1 MHSLLER
8 IKAGTLWDFH
18 GGIHPADNKLQSS
31 QSPVVD
37 AGLPPRL
44 IIPLRQHAGPA
55 GDLLV
60 QVGDK
65 VKKGQ
70 PLTRYAKGRVV
81 PVHASTSGTIT
92 EIGNHT
98 VAHPSGLGDLCVILT
113 PDGEDEWGE
122 RNGKADYWNLERGE
136 LLERIQQAGV
146 AGLGGAVF
154 PTHSKLDGRGQ
165 LTEILIVNG
174 LECEPYITT
183 DDRLMQQYADEI
195 MDGIRVLKHLLK
207 PKLTLIGVEDN
218 KPEAIEQLTRHA
230 TDEDVL
236 VKTVPTKYPSGG
248 AKQTIELLTG
258 RQVPKG
264 GRAVDIGI
272 MVLNVAT
279 VFAIKR
285 AIIDGEP
292 LIERIVTLTGD
303 SFKKPGNAWVRLGTP
318 VRWLLQRFELQP
330 EAEQRVIMGGPM
342 MGFTLPH
349 AMVPVVK
356 ATNCLLAPTQAEL
369 PAPGPEQPCIRCSAC
384 ADACPATLLPQE
396 LYWYS
401 RAKEYDKA
409 EKLNLMD
416 CIECGACAWVCPS
429 EIPLVQYYKIAK
441 DDIREARAEAEKAER
456 AKQRFEAKQARFER
470 EKAAR
475 EARHAE
481 AAAQR
486 RQTMTAAG
494 GEDPV
499 AAALARIKAKQDAPI
514 TAIAATAEGLPDNSA
529 VIAAR
534 EARKREAEARRAA
547 KQAESA
553 NSDTAAAAPQSA
565 EAIDP
570 ASDPKK
576 AAIAAAL
583 ARAKAKKAAQAGDSA
598 EPVAAE
604 TAAAPAVVD
613 ADQQKA
619 EVDPKKAAIAAAIA
633 RAKAKKAEA
642 SGEPVS
648 AANGTAA
655 EVNTQNDAP
664 VDPKKA
670 AIAAAIARAKAK
682 KLAQQSDSA
691 EGDLTANADTSET
704 AATQS
709 DAPSAASEAID
720 PKKAAIAAAIA
731 RAKAKK
737 LAQQGES
744 AGAEDA
750 QSEPAASAQTCD
762 VALAKSE
769 VTTSHSDTA
778 ASEAVDPKKAAI
790 AAAIARAK
798 AKKLAQ
804 QGESAG
810 AEGAQSEPAAR
821 VETRD
826 VAVAKSEVTTSQ
838 SDTAASEAVDP
849 KKAAIAAAIA
859 RAKAKKLAQQSANTS
874 AEVENADAEVESA
887 ATQVDRAGTEGER
900 APAEPMQSDA
910 ASSEQPLAVTA
921 APEASAPAADA
932 PVDPKKAAI
941 AAAVARAKAKKLAA
955 EAARAAETAAEDAPS
970 ADRTIT
976 R

>member
-122 RNGKADYWNLERGE
+122 RNGKPDYWNLERGE

-218 KPEAIEQLTRHA
+218 KPEAIGQLTRHA

-475 EARHAE
+475 EARHTE

-547 KQAESA
+547 KLAESA
-553 NSDTAAAAPQSA
+553 KSDTAAAAPQSA
-565 EAIDP
+565 EAVDP
-570 ASDPKK
+570 ASEPKK

-583 ARAKAKKAAQAGDSA
+583 ARAKAKKAAQAGESA
-598 EPVAAE
+598 EPAAE
-604 TAAAPAVVD
+604 TAAAPAV
-613 ADQQKA
+613 

-642 SGEPVS
+642 NGEPISADNSAVADAGSQGDAPS
-648 AANGTAA
+648 AASEA
-655 EVNTQNDAP
+655 

-682 KLAQQSDSA
+682 KAAQQGDSA
-691 EGDLTANADTSET
+691 EGDLTANAGTSET

-709 DAPSAASEAID
+709 DAPSAVSEAVD

-737 LAQQGES
+737 AAQQVES
-744 AGAEDA
+744 AGAEGA
-750 QSEPAASAQTCD
+750 QSEPTASAETRD
-762 VALAKSE
+762 VAVAKSE

-804 QGESAG
+804 QSA
-810 AEGAQSEPAAR
+810 S
-821 VETRD
+821 
-826 VAVAKSEVTTSQ
+826 
-838 SDTAASEAVDP
+838 
-849 KKAAIAAAIA
+849 
-859 RAKAKKLAQQSANTS
+859 TS
-874 AEVENADAEVESA
+874 AEVESA
-887 ATQVDRAGTEGER
+887 GTQVDRAGTEGER
-900 APAEPMQSDA
+900 APAEPLQTDA

-970 ADRTIT
+970 ADRTTT

>member
-98 VAHPSGLGDLCVILT
+98 IAHPSGLGDLCVILT

-369 PAPGPEQPCIRCSAC
+369 PAPGPEQACIRCSAC
-384 ADACPATLLPQE
+384 ADACPASLLPQE

-401 RAKEYDKA
+401 KAKEYDKA

-441 DDIREARAEAEKAER
+441 DDIREARAEADKAER

-486 RQTMTAAG
+486 RQAMTAAG

-514 TAIAATAEGLPDNSA
+514 TAIAATGEGVPDNSA

-547 KQAESA
+547 KLAESA
-553 NSDTAAAAPQSA
+553 NSETAAAPQSA
-565 EAIDP
+565 EAVDP

-583 ARAKAKKAAQAGDSA
+583 ARAKAKKAAQAGDTSA
-598 EPVAAE
+598 ADAAAE
-604 TAAAPAVVD
+604 SQPTAD
-613 ADQQKA
+613 ADPKNA
-619 EVDPKKAAIAAAIA
+619 ESDPKKAAIAAAIA

-642 SGEPVS
+642 NGEPVS
-648 AANGTAA
+648 A
-655 EVNTQNDAP
+655 DH
-664 VDPKKA
+664 
-670 AIAAAIARAKAK
+670 
-682 KLAQQSDSA
+682 S
-691 EGDLTANADTSET
+691 
-704 AATQS
+704 
-709 DAPSAASEAID
+709 
-720 PKKAAIAAAIA
+720 
-731 RAKAKK
+731 
-737 LAQQGES
+737 
-744 AGAEDA
+744 
-750 QSEPAASAQTCD
+750 PAADAGTQGD
-762 VALAKSE
+762 VPS
-769 VTTSHSDTA
+769 A

-798 AKKLAQ
+798 AKKAAQ
-804 QGESAG
+804 QGDS
-810 AEGAQSEPAAR
+810 AEGDMTATAGTSETAATQSDAPSAA
-821 VETRD
+821 
-826 VAVAKSEVTTSQ
+826 SEVVDPKKAAIAAAIARAKAKKAAQQGDSAEGSLTATAGTNERAATQ
-838 SDTAASEAVDP
+838 SDEPSAVSEAVDP

-859 RAKAKKLAQQSANTS
+859 RAKAKKAAQQA
-874 AEVENADAEVESA
+874 AE
-887 ATQVDRAGTEGER
+887 QG
-900 APAEPMQSDA
+900 EPMQA
-910 ASSEQPLAVTA
+910 AEGARGEQALAEPVSEAVA
-921 APEASAPAADA
+921 EPAVAEAS
-932 PVDPKKAAI
+932 VDPKKAAI

-955 EAARAAETAAEDAPS
+955 EAARASGATPDEGSSSDAEP
-970 ADRTIT
+970 R
-976 R
+976 

>member
-494 GEDPV
+494 GKDPV

-547 KQAESA
+547 KLAESA
-553 NSDTAAAAPQSA
+553 NSETAAAAQPA
-565 EAIDP
+565 EAVDP

-598 EPVAAE
+598 EPVTAE
-604 TAAAPAVVD
+604 AVAAPAVD

-642 SGEPVS
+642 NGEPVRADNSAVADAGSQGDAPS
-648 AANGTAA
+648 AASEA
-655 EVNTQNDAP
+655 

-682 KLAQQSDSA
+682 KAAQQGDSA
-691 EGDLTANADTSET
+691 EGDLTATAGTSES

-709 DAPSAASEAID
+709 DAPSAASEA
-720 PKKAAIAAAIA
+720 
-731 RAKAKK
+731 
-737 LAQQGES
+737 
-744 AGAEDA
+744 
-750 QSEPAASAQTCD
+750 
-762 VALAKSE
+762 
-769 VTTSHSDTA
+769 
-778 ASEAVDPKKAAI
+778 VDPKKAAI
-790 AAAIARAK
+790 AGAIARAK

-810 AEGAQSEPAAR
+810 AEGAQSEPAASAQ
-821 VETRD
+821 TRD

-838 SDTAASEAVDP
+838 SDTAASEVVDP

-859 RAKAKKLAQQSANTS
+859 RAKAKKLAQQSASTSAEVASTS
-874 AEVENADAEVESA
+874 AEVESA
-887 ATQVDRAGTEGER
+887 GTQVDRAGTEGER
-900 APAEPMQSDA
+900 APAEPMQTDA

-921 APEASAPAADA
+921 APEASAPAVDA

-970 ADRTIT
+970 ADRTTT

>member
-547 KQAESA
+547 KLAESA
-553 NSDTAAAAPQSA
+553 NSETAAAPQST
-565 EAIDP
+565 EAVDP

-576 AAIAAAL
+576 AAIATAL

-604 TAAAPAVVD
+604 AVVAPAVD

-642 SGEPVS
+642 SGESVS
-648 AANGTAA
+648 ADNSAVADAGT
-655 EVNTQNDAP
+655 QGDAP

-682 KLAQQSDSA
+682 KAAQQGDSA
-691 EGDLTANADTSET
+691 EGDLTANAGTSVS

-709 DAPSAASEAID
+709 DAPSAASEAVD

-750 QSEPAASAQTCD
+750 ESKPAASAQTRD
-762 VALAKSE
+762 DTVAKSE

-804 QGESAG
+804 QSA
-810 AEGAQSEPAAR
+810 S
-821 VETRD
+821 
-826 VAVAKSEVTTSQ
+826 
-838 SDTAASEAVDP
+838 
-849 KKAAIAAAIA
+849 
-859 RAKAKKLAQQSANTS
+859 TS
-874 AEVENADAEVESA
+874 AEVENAGA
-887 ATQVDRAGTEGER
+887 EGER
-900 APAEPMQSDA
+900 APAEPMQTDA
-910 ASSEQPLAVTA
+910 ASSEQPLAVA
-921 APEASAPAADA
+921 EAPEASAPAVDA

-970 ADRTIT
+970 ADRTTT

>member
-1 MHSLLER
+1 MQSLLER

-18 GGIHPADNKLQSS
+18 GGIHPPENKEQSS
-31 QSPVVD
+31 LTPVVD
-37 AGLPPRL
+37 AGLPPQL
-44 IIPLRQHAGPA
+44 IIPVRQHAGPA

-60 QVGDK
+60 RVGDR

-70 PLTRYAKGRVV
+70 PLTRHEKGRIV

-92 EIGNHT
+92 AIGHHT
-98 VAHPSGLGDLCVILT
+98 VAHPSGLDDLCITLT
-113 PDGEDEWGE
+113 PDGEDAWGE
-122 RNGKADYWNLERGE
+122 RKGQADYWNLERGE
-136 LLERIQQAGV
+136 LLERIQQAGI

-183 DDRLMQQYADEI
+183 DDRLMQEYADEI

-218 KPEAIEQLTRHA
+218 KPAAIGELTRHA

-264 GRAVDIGI
+264 GRAVDMGI

-292 LIERIVTLTGD
+292 LISRIVTLTGD
-303 SFKKPGNAWVRLGTP
+303 AFKKPGNAWVLLGTP

-330 EAEQRVIMGGPM
+330 EADQRVIMGGPM

-356 ATNCLLAPTQAEL
+356 ATNCLLSPTRAEL
-369 PAPGPEQPCIRCSAC
+369 PPPGPEQACIRCSAC
-384 ADACPATLLPQE
+384 ADACPANLLPQE

-409 EKLNLMD
+409 EGLNLFD

-486 RQTMTAAG
+486 RQAMTAAG

-499 AAALARIKAKQDAPI
+499 AAALARLKAKQEAPV
-514 TAIAATAEGLPDNSA
+514 TAVAATAEGVPDNSA
-529 VIAAR
+529 MIAAR

-547 KQAESA
+547 KAL
-553 NSDTAAAAPQSA
+553 DTTAAMPSEAAA
-565 EAIDP
+565 TEA
-570 ASDPKK
+570 DPKK

-583 ARAKAKKAAQAGDSA
+583 ARAKAKKAAQSGDTEAAQATPADATASTSAAAQSDPKKVAIAAAIARAKAKKAQAGREADTTEPGADSRAAAAEPTGAGD
-598 EPVAAE
+598 
-604 TAAAPAVVD
+604 
-613 ADQQKA
+613 
-619 EVDPKKAAIAAAIA
+619 DPKKAAIAAAIA
-633 RAKAKKAEA
+633 RAKAKKAA
-642 SGEPVS
+642 AQAQGETAVTEGEETV
-648 AANGTAA
+648 ATAA
-655 EVNTQNDAP
+655 ATDPQPDAAEA
-664 VDPKKA
+664 DPKKA

-682 KLAQQSDSA
+682 KAAVQAQGDTAVS
-691 EGDLTANADTSET
+691 EGE
-704 AATQS
+704 
-709 DAPSAASEAID
+709 EAIAAAPATVPQPDAAEAD
-720 PKKAAIAAAIA
+720 PKKAAIAVAIA

-737 LAQQGES
+737 AAAQAQG
-744 AGAEDA
+744 
-750 QSEPAASAQTCD
+750 
-762 VALAKSE
+762 
-769 VTTSHSDTA
+769 DTA
-778 ASEAVDPKKAAI
+778 VSEGEAAV
-790 AAAIARAK
+790 AAA
-798 AKKLAQ
+798 
-804 QGESAG
+804 
-810 AEGAQSEPAAR
+810 PA
-821 VETRD
+821 
-826 VAVAKSEVTTSQ
+826 
-838 SDTAASEAVDP
+838 TAP
-849 KKAAIAAAIA
+849 
-859 RAKAKKLAQQSANTS
+859 Q
-874 AEVENADAEVESA
+874 
-887 ATQVDRAGTEGER
+887 
-900 APAEPMQSDA
+900 PDA
-910 ASSEQPLAVTA
+910 A
-921 APEASAPAADA
+921 EA
-932 PVDPKKAAI
+932 DPKKAAI
-941 AAAVARAKAKKLAA
+941 AAAVARAKARKLAA
-955 EAARAAETAAEDAPS
+955 EAAAQASPS
-970 ADRTIT
+970 PSTDKSH
-976 R
+976 

>member
-1 MHSLLER
+1 MQSLLER

-18 GGIHPADNKLQSS
+18 GGIHPPENKDQSS
-31 QSPVVD
+31 LTPVVD
-37 AGLPPRL
+37 AGLPPQL
-44 IIPLRQHAGPA
+44 IIPVRQHAGPA

-60 QVGDK
+60 RVGDQ

-70 PLTRYAKGRVV
+70 PLTRHDKGRFV

-92 EIGNHT
+92 AIGHHT
-98 VAHPSGLGDLCVILT
+98 VAHPSGLDDLCITLT
-113 PDGEDEWGE
+113 PDGEDAWGE
-122 RNGKADYWNLERGE
+122 RQGRSDYWNLERGE
-136 LLERIQQAGV
+136 LLERIQQAGI

-183 DDRLMQQYADEI
+183 DDRLMQEYADEI

-218 KPEAIEQLTRHA
+218 KPAAIGELTRHA

-264 GRAVDIGI
+264 GRAVDMGI

-292 LIERIVTLTGD
+292 LISRIVTLTGD
-303 SFKKPGNAWVRLGTP
+303 AFKKPGNAWVLLGTP

-330 EAEQRVIMGGPM
+330 EADQRVIMGGPM

-356 ATNCLLAPTQAEL
+356 ATNCLLSPTRAEL
-369 PAPGPEQPCIRCSAC
+369 PPPGPEQACIRCSAC
-384 ADACPATLLPQE
+384 ADACPANLLPQE

-409 EKLNLMD
+409 EGLNLFD

-486 RQTMTAAG
+486 RQAMTAAG

-499 AAALARIKAKQDAPI
+499 AAALARIKAKQDAAPI
-514 TAIAATAEGLPDNSA
+514 GSSELAPDNSA
-529 VIAAR
+529 MIAAR
-534 EARKREAEARRAA
+534 EARKQEAIARRAA
-547 KQAESA
+547 K
-553 NSDTAAAAPQSA
+553 AAASEPDSVQADAPAADGQDA
-565 EAIDP
+565 
-570 ASDPKK
+570 KK

-583 ARAKAKKAAQAGDSA
+583 ARAKAKKAAQEPGEAAVSDS
-598 EPVAAE
+598 P
-604 TAAAPAVVD
+604 AAAPQPDSA
-613 ADQQKA
+613 ADT
-619 EVDPKKAAIAAAIA
+619 DPKKAAIAAAIA
-633 RAKAKKAEA
+633 RAKAKKAAQGDTAVAENEETA
-642 SGEPVS
+642 VAAPAAAPQPDS
-648 AANGTAA
+648 AA
-655 EVNTQNDAP
+655 DA
-664 VDPKKA
+664 DPKKA

-682 KLAQQSDSA
+682 KAAQGDTAVAEGEEAAVAAPAAAPQPDSA
-691 EGDLTANADTSET
+691 AD
-704 AATQS
+704 A
-709 DAPSAASEAID
+709 D

-737 LAQQGES
+737 AAQAQGNAAVTEGEET
-744 AGAEDA
+744 AVAA
-750 QSEPAASAQTCD
+750 PAAAPQPDSA
-762 VALAKSE
+762 AE
-769 VTTSHSDTA
+769 
-778 ASEAVDPKKAAI
+778 VDPKK
-790 AAAIARAK
+790 AAIARAK
-798 AKKLAQ
+798 AKKAAQ
-804 QGESAG
+804 AQGE
-810 AEGAQSEPAAR
+810 E
-821 VETRD
+821 
-826 VAVAKSEVTTSQ
+826 AVAKPAEVHDEEATAKPEVTTV
-838 SDTAASEAVDP
+838 A
-849 KKAAIAAAIA
+849 
-859 RAKAKKLAQQSANTS
+859 
-874 AEVENADAEVESA
+874 
-887 ATQVDRAGTEGER
+887 
-900 APAEPMQSDA
+900 
-910 ASSEQPLAVTA
+910 
-921 APEASAPAADA
+921 APAADA
-932 PVDPKKAAI
+932 SQPAADADPKKAAI
-941 AAAVARAKAKKLAA
+941 AAAVARAKARKLAA
-955 EAARAAETAAEDAPS
+955 EAAAQASPS
-970 ADRTIT
+970 PSTDKSH
-976 R
+976 

>member
-369 PAPGPEQPCIRCSAC
+369 PAPGPEQACIRCSAC
-384 ADACPATLLPQE
+384 ADACPASLLPQE

-499 AAALARIKAKQDAPI
+499 AAALARLKAKQDAPI
-514 TAIAATAEGLPDNSA
+514 TAITATAEGLPDNSA

-547 KQAESA
+547 KLAESA
-553 NSDTAAAAPQSA
+553 NSETAAAAQPA
-565 EAIDP
+565 EAVDP

-598 EPVAAE
+598 EPATAE
-604 TAAAPAVVD
+604 TTAAPAVD

-642 SGEPVS
+642 NGEPVS

-655 EVNTQNDAP
+655 EADIQSDAP

-682 KLAQQSDSA
+682 KAAQQGDSA
-691 EGDLTANADTSET
+691 EGDLTANAGTSES

-709 DAPSAASEAID
+709 DAPS
-720 PKKAAIAAAIA
+720 
-731 RAKAKK
+731 
-737 LAQQGES
+737 
-744 AGAEDA
+744 
-750 QSEPAASAQTCD
+750 
-762 VALAKSE
+762 
-769 VTTSHSDTA
+769 A

-804 QGESAG
+804 QGASTSAED
-810 AEGAQSEPAAR
+810 AKSEPTANA
-821 VETRD
+821 ETRD
-826 VAVAKSEVTTSQ
+826 DTVAKSEVTTSQ

-859 RAKAKKLAQQSANTS
+859 RAKAKKLAQQSASTS
-874 AEVENADAEVESA
+874 AEVASSSAEVGSA
-887 ATQVDRAGTEGER
+887 GTQVDRAGTEGER
-900 APAEPMQSDA
+900 VSAEPMQSDA

-970 ADRTIT
+970 ADRTTT

>member
-136 LLERIQQAGV
+136 LLERIQKAGV

-183 DDRLMQQYADEI
+183 DDRLMQQYSGEI

-218 KPEAIEQLTRHA
+218 KPEAIEQLTRYA

-514 TAIAATAEGLPDNSA
+514 TAITATAEGLPDNSA

-547 KQAESA
+547 KLAESA
-553 NSDTAAAAPQSA
+553 NSETAAAAQPA
-565 EAIDP
+565 EAVDP

-604 TAAAPAVVD
+604 AVAAPAVD

-648 AANGTAA
+648 AANSATTDAD
-655 EVNTQNDAP
+655 TQSDAP
-664 VDPKKA
+664 ADPKKA

-682 KLAQQSDSA
+682 KLAQQGDSA
-691 EGDLTANADTSET
+691 EGNLTANAGTSES

-709 DAPSAASEAID
+709 TVPSAASEAVD

-744 AGAEDA
+744 AGAEGA
-750 QSEPAASAQTCD
+750 QSEPTASAQTRD

-804 QGESAG
+804 QSA
-810 AEGAQSEPAAR
+810 S
-821 VETRD
+821 
-826 VAVAKSEVTTSQ
+826 
-838 SDTAASEAVDP
+838 
-849 KKAAIAAAIA
+849 
-859 RAKAKKLAQQSANTS
+859 TS
-874 AEVENADAEVESA
+874 AEVESAGTQVES
-887 ATQVDRAGTEGER
+887 VGTEGER

-910 ASSEQPLAVTA
+910 ASSEQPLAVTV

-955 EAARAAETAAEDAPS
+955 EAARAAESAAEDVPS
-970 ADRTIT
+970 AGRTTT

>member
-1 MHSLLER
+1 MQSLLER

-18 GGIHPADNKLQSS
+18 GGIHPPENKDQSS
-31 QSPVVD
+31 LTPVVD
-37 AGLPPRL
+37 AGLPPQL
-44 IIPLRQHAGPA
+44 IIPVRQHAGPA

-60 QVGDK
+60 RVGDK

-70 PLTRYAKGRVV
+70 PLTRHDKGRFV

-92 EIGNHT
+92 AIGHHT
-98 VAHPSGLGDLCVILT
+98 VAHPSGLDDLCITLT
-113 PDGEDEWGE
+113 PDGEDAWGE
-122 RNGKADYWNLERGE
+122 RQGRSDYWNLERGE
-136 LLERIQQAGV
+136 LLERIQQAGI

-183 DDRLMQQYADEI
+183 DDRLMQEYADEI

-218 KPEAIEQLTRHA
+218 KPAAIGELTRHA

-264 GRAVDIGI
+264 GRAVDMGI

-292 LIERIVTLTGD
+292 LISRIVTLTGD
-303 SFKKPGNAWVRLGTP
+303 AFKKPGNAWVLLGTP

-330 EAEQRVIMGGPM
+330 EADQRVIMGGPM

-356 ATNCLLAPTQAEL
+356 ATNCLLSPTQAEL
-369 PAPGPEQPCIRCSAC
+369 PPPGPEQACIRCSAC
-384 ADACPATLLPQE
+384 ADACPANLLPQE

-409 EKLNLMD
+409 EGLNLFD

-486 RQTMTAAG
+486 RQAMTAAG

-499 AAALARIKAKQDAPI
+499 AAALARIKAKQDAAPVG
-514 TAIAATAEGLPDNSA
+514 ASELAPDNSA
-529 VIAAR
+529 MIAAR
-534 EARKREAEARRAA
+534 EARKQEAIARRAA
-547 KQAESA
+547 K
-553 NSDTAAAAPQSA
+553 AAASEPDSVQADAPAADGQDA
-565 EAIDP
+565 
-570 ASDPKK
+570 KK

-583 ARAKAKKAAQAGDSA
+583 ARAKAKKAAQEPSEAAVADS
-598 EPVAAE
+598 P
-604 TAAAPAVVD
+604 AAAPQSDSATD
-613 ADQQKA
+613 A
-619 EVDPKKAAIAAAIA
+619 DPKKAAIAAAIA
-633 RAKAKKAEA
+633 RAKAKKAAQGDTAVTEGEEA
-642 SGEPVS
+642 AV
-648 AANGTAA
+648 AAPAAAPRPDTA
-655 EVNTQNDAP
+655 DA
-664 VDPKKA
+664 DPKKA

-682 KLAQQSDSA
+682 KAAQAQGDAAVTEGEEAAVTAPAAAPQPDSV
-691 EGDLTANADTSET
+691 AD
-704 AATQS
+704 A
-709 DAPSAASEAID
+709 D

-737 LAQQGES
+737 AAQAQG
-744 AGAEDA
+744 DA
-750 QSEPAASAQTCD
+750 AVTEGEEVAVTAPAAAPQ
-762 VALAKSE
+762 LG
-769 VTTSHSDTA
+769 TA
-778 ASEAVDPKKAAI
+778 DADPKKAAI

-798 AKKLAQ
+798 AKKAAQ
-804 QGESAG
+804 AQGEETIAKP
-810 AEGAQSEPAAR
+810 AEAQDEEA
-821 VETRD
+821 T
-826 VAVAKSEVTTSQ
+826 AKPEVTTV
-838 SDTAASEAVDP
+838 A
-849 KKAAIAAAIA
+849 
-859 RAKAKKLAQQSANTS
+859 
-874 AEVENADAEVESA
+874 
-887 ATQVDRAGTEGER
+887 
-900 APAEPMQSDA
+900 
-910 ASSEQPLAVTA
+910 
-921 APEASAPAADA
+921 APAADTSQPA
-932 PVDPKKAAI
+932 ADADPKKAAI
-941 AAAVARAKAKKLAA
+941 AAAVARAKARKLAA
-955 EAARAAETAAEDAPS
+955 EAAAQASPS
-970 ADRTIT
+970 PSTDKSH
-976 R
+976 

>member
-1 MHSLLER
+1 MQSLLER

-18 GGIHPADNKLQSS
+18 GGIHPPENKDQSS
-31 QSPVVD
+31 LTPVVD
-37 AGLPPRL
+37 AGLPPQL
-44 IIPLRQHAGPA
+44 IIPVRQHAGPA

-60 QVGDK
+60 RVGDK

-70 PLTRYAKGRVV
+70 PLTRHDKGRFV

-92 EIGNHT
+92 AIGHHT
-98 VAHPSGLGDLCVILT
+98 VAHPSGLDDLCITLT
-113 PDGEDEWGE
+113 PDGEDAWGE
-122 RNGKADYWNLERGE
+122 RQGRSDYWNLERGE
-136 LLERIQQAGV
+136 LLERIQQAGI

-183 DDRLMQQYADEI
+183 DDRLMQEYADEI

-218 KPEAIEQLTRHA
+218 KPAAIGELTRHA

-264 GRAVDIGI
+264 GRAVDMGI

-292 LIERIVTLTGD
+292 LISRIVTLTGD
-303 SFKKPGNAWVRLGTP
+303 AFKKPGNAWVLLGTP

-330 EAEQRVIMGGPM
+330 EADQRVIMGGPM

-356 ATNCLLAPTQAEL
+356 ATNCLLSPTRAEL
-369 PAPGPEQPCIRCSAC
+369 PPPGPEQACIRCSAC
-384 ADACPATLLPQE
+384 ADACPANLLPQE

-409 EKLNLMD
+409 EGLNLFD

-470 EKAAR
+470 EKTAR

-486 RQTMTAAG
+486 RQAMTAAG

-499 AAALARIKAKQDAPI
+499 AAALARIKAKQDAAPVG
-514 TAIAATAEGLPDNSA
+514 ASELAPDNSA
-529 VIAAR
+529 MIAAR
-534 EARKREAEARRAA
+534 EARKQEAIARRAA
-547 KQAESA
+547 K
-553 NSDTAAAAPQSA
+553 AAAGEPDSAQTDAPATDGQDA
-565 EAIDP
+565 
-570 ASDPKK
+570 KK

-583 ARAKAKKAAQAGDSA
+583 ARAKAKKAASTQGG
-598 EPVAAE
+598 E
-604 TAAAPAVVD
+604 AAADIPAD
-613 ADQQKA
+613 APQSDPA
-619 EVDPKKAAIAAAIA
+619 ADADPKKAAIAAAIA
-633 RAKAKKAEA
+633 RAKAKKAAQAQGDAAVTE
-642 SGEPVS
+642 GEETTVAAPATAPQPGS
-648 AANGTAA
+648 AA
-655 EVNTQNDAP
+655 DA
-664 VDPKKA
+664 DPKKA

-682 KLAQQSDSA
+682 KAAQAQGDAAVTEGEEAAVAVPATAPQPDSA
-691 EGDLTANADTSET
+691 AD
-704 AATQS
+704 A
-709 DAPSAASEAID
+709 D

-737 LAQQGES
+737 AAQAQGEE
-744 AGAEDA
+744 AVAKPAEVHDEEA
-750 QSEPAASAQTCD
+750 T
-762 VALAKSE
+762 AKPE
-769 VTTSHSDTA
+769 VTT
-778 ASEAVDPKKAAI
+778 
-790 AAAIARAK
+790 
-798 AKKLAQ
+798 
-804 QGESAG
+804 
-810 AEGAQSEPAAR
+810 
-821 VETRD
+821 
-826 VAVAKSEVTTSQ
+826 VA
-838 SDTAASEAVDP
+838 
-849 KKAAIAAAIA
+849 
-859 RAKAKKLAQQSANTS
+859 
-874 AEVENADAEVESA
+874 
-887 ATQVDRAGTEGER
+887 
-900 APAEPMQSDA
+900 
-910 ASSEQPLAVTA
+910 
-921 APEASAPAADA
+921 APAADA
-932 PVDPKKAAI
+932 SQPAADADPKKAAI
-941 AAAVARAKAKKLAA
+941 AAAVARAKARKLAT
-955 EAARAAETAAEDAPS
+955 EAAAQASPS
-970 ADRTIT
+970 PSTDKSH
-976 R
+976 

>member
-70 PLTRYAKGRVV
+70 PLTRYARGRVV

-122 RNGKADYWNLERGE
+122 RNGKPDYWNLERGE

-303 SFKKPGNAWVRLGTP
+303 SFKQPGNAWVRLGTP

-547 KQAESA
+547 KLAESV
-553 NSDTAAAAPQSA
+553 NSDTAAAAQPA
-565 EAIDP
+565 EAVDL

-583 ARAKAKKAAQAGDSA
+583 ARAKAKKAAQAGEST
-598 EPVAAE
+598 EPVTAE
-604 TAAAPAVVD
+604 ATAAPAVD

-682 KLAQQSDSA
+682 KAAQQGDSA
-691 EGDLTANADTSET
+691 EGDLTANAGTSET

-709 DAPSAASEAID
+709 NAPS
-720 PKKAAIAAAIA
+720 
-731 RAKAKK
+731 
-737 LAQQGES
+737 
-744 AGAEDA
+744 
-750 QSEPAASAQTCD
+750 
-762 VALAKSE
+762 
-769 VTTSHSDTA
+769 A

-810 AEGAQSEPAAR
+810 AEGAQSEPTASAQ
-821 VETRD
+821 TRD

-838 SDTAASEAVDP
+838 SDTAVSEEVDP

-859 RAKAKKLAQQSANTS
+859 RAKAKKLAQQRASTS
-874 AEVENADAEVESA
+874 AEVENAGAGVESA

-910 ASSEQPLAVTA
+910 ASSEQALAVATV
-921 APEASAPAADA
+921 PDASAPAADA

-970 ADRTIT
+970 ADRTTT

>member
-31 QSPVVD
+31 QSPVEQ

-44 IIPLRQHAGPA
+44 IIPVRQHAGAA

-70 PLTRYAKGRVV
+70 PLTRYARGRVV

-92 EIGNHT
+92 EIANHT
-98 VAHPSGLGDLCVILT
+98 VAHPSGLDDLCVILT

-122 RNGKADYWNLERGE
+122 LDGKPDYWNLERGE
-136 LLERIQQAGV
+136 LLERIQQAGI

-218 KPEAIEQLTRHA
+218 KPEAITELTRHA

-330 EAEQRVIMGGPM
+330 EADQRVIMGGPM

-369 PAPGPEQPCIRCSAC
+369 PAPGPEQACIRCSAC
-384 ADACPATLLPQE
+384 ADACPASLLPQE

-401 RAKEYDKA
+401 KAKEYDKA

-486 RQTMTAAG
+486 RQAMTAAG

-514 TAIAATAEGLPDNSA
+514 TAIVATAEGVPDNSA

-547 KQAESA
+547 KLAESA
-553 NSDTAAAAPQSA
+553 NSETAAAALQSA
-565 EAIDP
+565 EAVDP

-583 ARAKAKKAAQAGDSA
+583 ARAKAKKAAQAGDAPATDS
-598 EPVAAE
+598 AAE
-604 TAAAPAVVD
+604 SQPAAG
-613 ADQQKA
+613 
-619 EVDPKKAAIAAAIA
+619 VDPKKAAIAAAIA

-648 AANGTAA
+648 ADNSAVADAGT
-655 EVNTQNDAP
+655 QGDAP

-682 KLAQQSDSA
+682 KAAQQGDSA
-691 EGDLTANADTSET
+691 EGELTATAGTSET

-709 DAPSAASEAID
+709 DAPSVASEVVD

-737 LAQQGES
+737 AAQQGDS
-744 AGAEDA
+744 AEGSLTATTGT
-750 QSEPAASAQTCD
+750 SE
-762 VALAKSE
+762 
-769 VTTSHSDTA
+769 TA
-778 ASEAVDPKKAAI
+778 ATQSDAPSAISEAVDPKKAAI

-798 AKKLAQ
+798 AKKAAQ
-804 QGESAG
+804 QAAEQGEPMQA
-810 AEGAQSEPAAR
+810 AEGARGEQALAEP
-821 VETRD
+821 V
-826 VAVAKSEVTTSQ
+826 
-838 SDTAASEAVDP
+838 SEAV
-849 KKAAIAAAIA
+849 
-859 RAKAKKLAQQSANTS
+859 
-874 AEVENADAEVESA
+874 
-887 ATQVDRAGTEGER
+887 
-900 APAEPMQSDA
+900 AEP
-910 ASSEQPLAVTA
+910 AVA
-921 APEASAPAADA
+921 EAS
-932 PVDPKKAAI
+932 VDPKKAAI

-955 EAARAAETAAEDAPS
+955 EAARASRATPDEGSSSDAEQ
-970 ADRTIT
+970 R
-976 R
+976 

>member
-547 KQAESA
+547 KLAESA
-553 NSDTAAAAPQSA
+553 NSETAATAQPA
-565 EAIDP
+565 EAVDP

-598 EPVAAE
+598 EPVTAE
-604 TAAAPAVVD
+604 AVAAPAVD

-633 RAKAKKAEA
+633 RAKAKK
-642 SGEPVS
+642 
-648 AANGTAA
+648 
-655 EVNTQNDAP
+655 
-664 VDPKKA
+664 
-670 AIAAAIARAKAK
+670 
-682 KLAQQSDSA
+682 LALQGDSA
-691 EGDLTANADTSET
+691 EGDLTATAGTSET
-704 AATQS
+704 AAIQS
-709 DAPSAASEAID
+709 DAPSAASEAVD
-720 PKKAAIAAAIA
+720 PKKAVIAAAIA

-750 QSEPAASAQTCD
+750 KSEPAASAQTRD
-762 VALAKSE
+762 MTVAKSE
-769 VTTSHSDTA
+769 VTTSQSDTA

-810 AEGAQSEPAAR
+810 AEGAQSEPTASAQ
-821 VETRD
+821 TRD
-826 VAVAKSEVTTSQ
+826 VTVAKSEVTTSQ

-859 RAKAKKLAQQSANTS
+859 RAKAKKLAQQSERIS
-874 AEVENADAEVESA
+874 AEVENAGTQLES
-887 ATQVDRAGTEGER
+887 AGTEGER

-921 APEASAPAADA
+921 VPEANAPAADA

-955 EAARAAETAAEDAPS
+955 EAARAAGTAAEDVPS
-970 ADRTIT
+970 ADRTTT

>member
-70 PLTRYAKGRVV
+70 PLTRYAKGRTV

-514 TAIAATAEGLPDNSA
+514 TAITATAEGVPDNSA

-547 KQAESA
+547 KLAESA

-565 EAIDP
+565 EAVDP

-583 ARAKAKKAAQAGDSA
+583 ARAKAKKAAQAGDST
-598 EPVAAE
+598 EPVAVE
-604 TAAAPAVVD
+604 TSAAPAVN

-642 SGEPVS
+642 NGEPVS

-682 KLAQQSDSA
+682 KAAQQGDSA
-691 EGDLTANADTSET
+691 EGDLTANAGTSES

-709 DAPSAASEAID
+709 DEPS
-720 PKKAAIAAAIA
+720 
-731 RAKAKK
+731 
-737 LAQQGES
+737 
-744 AGAEDA
+744 
-750 QSEPAASAQTCD
+750 
-762 VALAKSE
+762 
-769 VTTSHSDTA
+769 A

-798 AKKLAQ
+798 AKKAAQ

-810 AEGAQSEPAAR
+810 AEDAKSKPAASAQ
-821 VETRD
+821 TRD
-826 VAVAKSEVTTSQ
+826 DTVAKSEVTTSH
-838 SDTAASEAVDP
+838 SDTAASEAVDL

-859 RAKAKKLAQQSANTS
+859 RAKAKKLAQQSASTS
-874 AEVENADAEVESA
+874 AEVESA
-887 ATQVDRAGTEGER
+887 GTQVNRAGAEGGS
-900 APAEPMQSDA
+900 APAEPIQSDA

-921 APEASAPAADA
+921 VPEANAPAADA

-955 EAARAAETAAEDAPS
+955 EAARAAETAAEDASS
-970 ADRTIT
+970 ADRTTT

>member
-113 PDGEDEWGE
+113 PDGDDEWGE

-292 LIERIVTLTGD
+292 LIKRIVTLTGD

-547 KQAESA
+547 KLAQSA
-553 NSDTAAAAPQSA
+553 NSDTTAAAQPA
-565 EAIDP
+565 EAVDP

-583 ARAKAKKAAQAGDSA
+583 ARAKAKKAAQAGESA
-598 EPVAAE
+598 EPVTAE
-604 TAAAPAVVD
+604 AVAAPAVD

-642 SGEPVS
+642 NGEPVS
-648 AANGTAA
+648 AANSATTDAD
-655 EVNTQNDAP
+655 TQSDTPA
-664 VDPKKA
+664 DPKKA

-682 KLAQQSDSA
+682 KLAQQGDSA
-691 EGDLTANADTSET
+691 EGDLTATAGTSE
-704 AATQS
+704 AAAPQS
-709 DAPSAASEAID
+709 DTPSAASEVVD

-744 AGAEDA
+744 AEDA
-750 QSEPAASAQTCD
+750 QSEPAASAQTRD
-762 VALAKSE
+762 VAVAKSE

-804 QGESAG
+804 QSA
-810 AEGAQSEPAAR
+810 S
-821 VETRD
+821 
-826 VAVAKSEVTTSQ
+826 S
-838 SDTAASEAVDP
+838 
-849 KKAAIAAAIA
+849 
-859 RAKAKKLAQQSANTS
+859 S
-874 AEVENADAEVESA
+874 AEVENAGAGVESA
-887 ATQVDRAGTEGER
+887 GTQLESTGTEGER
-900 APAEPMQSDA
+900 APAEPMQRDA

-955 EAARAAETAAEDAPS
+955 EAARAAETSAEDAPS
-970 ADRTIT
+970 ADRTTT

>member
-122 RNGKADYWNLERGE
+122 RNGKPDYWNLERGE

-441 DDIREARAEAEKAER
+441 DDIREARAEADKAER

-514 TAIAATAEGLPDNSA
+514 TAITATAEGLPDNSA

-534 EARKREAEARRAA
+534 EGRKREAEARRAA
-547 KQAESA
+547 KLAESA
-553 NSDTAAAAPQSA
+553 NSETAAAPQST
-565 EAIDP
+565 EAVDP

-583 ARAKAKKAAQAGDSA
+583 AHAKAKKAAQAGDSA

-604 TAAAPAVVD
+604 AVAAPAVD

-642 SGEPVS
+642 NGEPVS

-682 KLAQQSDSA
+682 KAAQQGDSA
-691 EGDLTANADTSET
+691 EGDLTATAGTSES

-709 DAPSAASEAID
+709 DAPS
-720 PKKAAIAAAIA
+720 
-731 RAKAKK
+731 
-737 LAQQGES
+737 
-744 AGAEDA
+744 
-750 QSEPAASAQTCD
+750 
-762 VALAKSE
+762 
-769 VTTSHSDTA
+769 A

-804 QGESAG
+804 QGESA
-810 AEGAQSEPAAR
+810 EDAQSEPAASAQ
-821 VETRD
+821 TRD

-859 RAKAKKLAQQSANTS
+859 RAKAKKLAQQGESAGAEGTQSEPAASAQTRDVAVAKSEVTTSHSNTAASEAVDPKKAAIAAAIARAKAKKLALQSASTS
-874 AEVENADAEVESA
+874 AEVENAGTQVESA
-887 ATQVDRAGTEGER
+887 GAEGER

-910 ASSEQPLAVTA
+910 ASSEQPLAVA
-921 APEASAPAADA
+921 EAPEASAPAADA

-970 ADRTIT
+970 ADRTTT

>member
-303 SFKKPGNAWVRLGTP
+303 SFKKLGNAWVRLGTP

-514 TAIAATAEGLPDNSA
+514 TAITATAEGLPDNSA

-547 KQAESA
+547 KLAESA
-553 NSDTAAAAPQSA
+553 NSETAAAAQPA
-565 EAIDP
+565 EAADP

-583 ARAKAKKAAQAGDSA
+583 ARAKAKKAAQAGDIA
-598 EPVAAE
+598 EPVTAE
-604 TAAAPAVVD
+604 AIAAPVVD

-648 AANGTAA
+648 AANSAT
-655 EVNTQNDAP
+655 TDA
-664 VDPKKA
+664 D
-670 AIAAAIARAKAK
+670 
-682 KLAQQSDSA
+682 
-691 EGDLTANADTSET
+691 
-704 AATQS
+704 TQS
-709 DAPSAASEAID
+709 DTPAD

-737 LAQQGES
+737 LAQQGDSAEGDLTANAGISES
-744 AGAEDA
+744 TATQSDA
-750 QSEPAASAQTCD
+750 PSA
-762 VALAKSE
+762 V
-769 VTTSHSDTA
+769 
-778 ASEAVDPKKAAI
+778 SEAVDPKKAAI

-810 AEGAQSEPAAR
+810 AEGAQSEPTAS

-826 VAVAKSEVTTSQ
+826 VTLAKSEVTTSQ

-859 RAKAKKLAQQSANTS
+859 RAKAKKLAQQSASTS
-874 AEVENADAEVESA
+874 AEVESAGTQVES
-887 ATQVDRAGTEGER
+887 AGTEGER
-900 APAEPMQSDA
+900 APAEPMQTDA

-932 PVDPKKAAI
+932 PVDPQKAAI

-955 EAARAAETAAEDAPS
+955 EAARAAESAAEDVPS
-970 ADRTIT
+970 ADRTTT

>member
-547 KQAESA
+547 KLAESA
-553 NSDTAAAAPQSA
+553 NSDTAAAAQPA
-565 EAIDP
+565 EAVDP

-583 ARAKAKKAAQAGDSA
+583 ARAKAKKAAQAGQSA
-598 EPVAAE
+598 EPVTAE
-604 TAAAPAVVD
+604 AVAAPAVD

-642 SGEPVS
+642 NGEPVS
-648 AANGTAA
+648 ADNSAVADAGS
-655 EVNTQNDAP
+655 QGDAP
-664 VDPKKA
+664 VDPQKA

-691 EGDLTANADTSET
+691 EGALTANAGTSES

-709 DAPSAASEAID
+709 DAPSA
-720 PKKAAIAAAIA
+720 
-731 RAKAKK
+731 
-737 LAQQGES
+737 
-744 AGAEDA
+744 
-750 QSEPAASAQTCD
+750 
-762 VALAKSE
+762 V
-769 VTTSHSDTA
+769 
-778 ASEAVDPKKAAI
+778 SEAVDPKKAAI

-810 AEGAQSEPAAR
+810 AEGAQSEPTAS

-826 VAVAKSEVTTSQ
+826 KTVTKGEVTTSQ
-838 SDTAASEAVDP
+838 SDMAASEAVDP

-859 RAKAKKLAQQSANTS
+859 RAKAKKLAQQSASTS
-874 AEVENADAEVESA
+874 AEVASTSVEVESA
-887 ATQVDRAGTEGER
+887 ATQVDRAETEGER
-900 APAEPMQSDA
+900 APAEPMHTDA

-921 APEASAPAADA
+921 SPEAIAPAADA

-970 ADRTIT
+970 ADRTTT

>member
-1 MHSLLER
+1 MQSLLER

-18 GGIHPADNKLQSS
+18 GGIHPPENKEQSS
-31 QSPVVD
+31 LTPVVD
-37 AGLPPRL
+37 AGLPPQL
-44 IIPLRQHAGPA
+44 IIPVRQHAGPA

-60 QVGDK
+60 RVGDR

-70 PLTRYAKGRVV
+70 PLTRHEKGRIV

-92 EIGNHT
+92 AIGHHT
-98 VAHPSGLGDLCVILT
+98 VAHPSGLDDLCITLT
-113 PDGEDEWGE
+113 PDGEDAWGE
-122 RNGKADYWNLERGE
+122 RKGQADYWNLERGE
-136 LLERIQQAGV
+136 LLERIQQAGI

-183 DDRLMQQYADEI
+183 DDRLMQEYADEI

-218 KPEAIEQLTRHA
+218 KPAAIGELTRHA

-264 GRAVDIGI
+264 GRAVDMGI

-292 LIERIVTLTGD
+292 LISRIVTLTGD
-303 SFKKPGNAWVRLGTP
+303 AFKKPGNAWVLLGTP

-330 EAEQRVIMGGPM
+330 EADQRVIMGGPM

-356 ATNCLLAPTQAEL
+356 ATNCLLSPTRAEL
-369 PAPGPEQPCIRCSAC
+369 PPPGPEQACIRCSAC
-384 ADACPATLLPQE
+384 ADACPANLLPQE

-409 EKLNLMD
+409 EGLNLFD

-486 RQTMTAAG
+486 RQAMTAAG

-499 AAALARIKAKQDAPI
+499 AAALARLKAKQEAPV
-514 TAIAATAEGLPDNSA
+514 TAVAATAEGVPDNSA

-547 KQAESA
+547 KAL
-553 NSDTAAAAPQSA
+553 DTTAAMPSEAAA
-565 EAIDP
+565 TET
-570 ASDPKK
+570 DPKK

-583 ARAKAKKAAQAGDSA
+583 ARAKAKKAAQSGDTEAAQATPADAIASTSAAAQSDPKKAAIAAAIARAKAKKAQAGSEADATEPGADNRAATAEPTGAGDDPKKAAIAAAIARAKAKKAAQAQGDAAVSEGEEA
-598 EPVAAE
+598 VATAPAAVSQPDAADADPKKAAIAAAIARAKAKKAAQAQGDAAVSE
-604 TAAAPAVVD
+604 GEEAVAAAPATDPQPD
-613 ADQQKA
+613 AAD
-619 EVDPKKAAIAAAIA
+619 VDPKKAAIAAAIA
-633 RAKAKKAEA
+633 RAKAKKATAQAQGDTAISEGEEA
-642 SGEPVS
+642 V
-648 AANGTAA
+648 AAAPATVPQPDAA
-655 EVNTQNDAP
+655 DA
-664 VDPKKA
+664 DPKKA

-682 KLAQQSDSA
+682 K
-691 EGDLTANADTSET
+691 
-704 AATQS
+704 
-709 DAPSAASEAID
+709 
-720 PKKAAIAAAIA
+720 AAAQ
-731 RAKAKK
+731 
-737 LAQQGES
+737 AQGDAAVSEGE
-744 AGAEDA
+744 
-750 QSEPAASAQTCD
+750 AA
-762 VALAKSE
+762 V
-769 VTTSHSDTA
+769 
-778 ASEAVDPKKAAI
+778 
-790 AAAIARAK
+790 AAA
-798 AKKLAQ
+798 
-804 QGESAG
+804 
-810 AEGAQSEPAAR
+810 PA
-821 VETRD
+821 
-826 VAVAKSEVTTSQ
+826 
-838 SDTAASEAVDP
+838 TAP
-849 KKAAIAAAIA
+849 
-859 RAKAKKLAQQSANTS
+859 
-874 AEVENADAEVESA
+874 
-887 ATQVDRAGTEGER
+887 
-900 APAEPMQSDA
+900 
-910 ASSEQPLAVTA
+910 QPD
-921 APEASAPAADA
+921 AADA
-932 PVDPKKAAI
+932 DPKKAAI
-941 AAAVARAKAKKLAA
+941 AAAVARAKARKL
-955 EAARAAETAAEDAPS
+955 AAETAAQASPS
-970 ADRTIT
+970 PSTDKSH
-976 R
+976 

>member
-70 PLTRYAKGRVV
+70 PLTRYAKGRTV

-98 VAHPSGLGDLCVILT
+98 VAHPSGLDDLCVILT
-113 PDGEDEWGE
+113 PDGEDAWGE

-174 LECEPYITT
+174 LECEPYIST
-183 DDRLMQQYADEI
+183 DDRLMQQYSGEI

-218 KPEAIEQLTRHA
+218 KPESIEQLTRHA

-369 PAPGPEQPCIRCSAC
+369 PAPGPEQACIRCSAC

-514 TAIAATAEGLPDNSA
+514 TAIAASAEGLPDNSA

-547 KQAESA
+547 KLAESA
-553 NSDTAAAAPQSA
+553 NSETAAAPQSA
-565 EAIDP
+565 EAVDP

-583 ARAKAKKAAQAGDSA
+583 ARAKAKKAEASG
-598 EPVAAE
+598 EPVS
-604 TAAAPAVVD
+604 TDNSAAADAGIPNDAPA
-613 ADQQKA
+613 
-619 EVDPKKAAIAAAIA
+619 DPKKAAIAAAIA

-648 AANGTAA
+648 AANS
-655 EVNTQNDAP
+655 
-664 VDPKKA
+664 
-670 AIAAAIARAKAK
+670 AAADA
-682 KLAQQSDSA
+682 S
-691 EGDLTANADTSET
+691 
-704 AATQS
+704 TQS
-709 DAPSAASEAID
+709 DAPAD

-744 AGAEDA
+744 AGAEDVK
-750 QSEPAASAQTCD
+750 SEPAASAETRD
-762 VALAKSE
+762 VAVAKSE
-769 VTTSHSDTA
+769 VTTSQSDTPSA
-778 ASEAVDPKKAAI
+778 VSEAVDPKKAAI

-810 AEGAQSEPAAR
+810 AESEPAASAA
-821 VETRD
+821 TSD

-838 SDTAASEAVDP
+838 CDTAPAASEAVDP

-859 RAKAKKLAQQSANTS
+859 RAKAKKLALQGESAS
-874 AEVENADAEVESA
+874 AEVESA
-887 ATQVDRAGTEGER
+887 ATQVDRAGTGGER
-900 APAEPMQSDA
+900 APAEPMQNDA
-910 ASSEQPLAVTA
+910 ASSEQSLAVAA

-955 EAARAAETAAEDAPS
+955 ETASAAETAAEDAPS
-970 ADRTIT
+970 ADRTTT

>member
-279 VFAIKR
+279 VLAIKR

-514 TAIAATAEGLPDNSA
+514 TAITATAEGLPDNSA

-547 KQAESA
+547 KLAESA
-553 NSDTAAAAPQSA
+553 NSDTAAAAQPA
-565 EAIDP
+565 EAVDP

-583 ARAKAKKAAQAGDSA
+583 ARAKAKKAAQAGESA
-598 EPVAAE
+598 EPVTAE
-604 TAAAPAVVD
+604 AVAAPAVD

-648 AANGTAA
+648 AANSAT
-655 EVNTQNDAP
+655 TDA
-664 VDPKKA
+664 D
-670 AIAAAIARAKAK
+670 
-682 KLAQQSDSA
+682 
-691 EGDLTANADTSET
+691 
-704 AATQS
+704 TQS
-709 DAPSAASEAID
+709 DTPAD

-737 LAQQGES
+737 LAQQGNSAEGDLTANAGTSES
-744 AGAEDA
+744 AAT
-750 QSEPAASAQTCD
+750 QSTAPS
-762 VALAKSE
+762 
-769 VTTSHSDTA
+769 A

-810 AEGAQSEPAAR
+810 AEGAQSEPAASAQ
-821 VETRD
+821 TRD
-826 VAVAKSEVTTSQ
+826 MTLAKSEVTTSH

-859 RAKAKKLAQQSANTS
+859 RAKAKKLAQQSERIS
-874 AEVENADAEVESA
+874 AEVESA
-887 ATQVDRAGTEGER
+887 GTQVDRAGTEGER
-900 APAEPMQSDA
+900 APTEPMQTDA
-910 ASSEQPLAVTA
+910 ASSEQPLAVA
-921 APEASAPAADA
+921 EAPEASAPAADA

-970 ADRTIT
+970 ADRTTT

>member
-1 MHSLLER
+1 MQSLLER
-8 IKAGTLWDFH
+8 IKAGNIWDFH

-70 PLTRYAKGRVV
+70 PLTRYAKGRTV

-113 PDGEDEWGE
+113 PDGEDAWGE

-183 DDRLMQQYADEI
+183 DDRLMQQYSGEI

-218 KPEAIEQLTRHA
+218 KPESIEQLTRHA

-369 PAPGPEQPCIRCSAC
+369 PAPGPEQACIRCSAC

-441 DDIREARAEAEKAER
+441 DDIREARTEAEKAER

-499 AAALARIKAKQDAPI
+499 ASALARIKAKQDAPI
-514 TAIAATAEGLPDNSA
+514 TAIAATAEGVPDNSA

-547 KQAESA
+547 KLAESA
-553 NSDTAAAAPQSA
+553 NS
-565 EAIDP
+565 
-570 ASDPKK
+570 
-576 AAIAAAL
+576 
-583 ARAKAKKAAQAGDSA
+583 
-598 EPVAAE
+598 E
-604 TAAAPAVVD
+604 TAAAEAVDPAS
-613 ADQQKA
+613 
-619 EVDPKKAAIAAAIA
+619 DPKKAAIAAAIA
-633 RAKAKKAEA
+633 RAKAKKAEV

-648 AANGTAA
+648 ADNSAAADAGT
-655 EVNTQNDAP
+655 QSDAP
-664 VDPKKA
+664 ADPKKA

-682 KLAQQSDSA
+682 KAKASGEPVSSDNSA
-691 EGDLTANADTSET
+691 AADADT
-704 AATQS
+704 QN
-709 DAPSAASEAID
+709 DAPAD

-737 LAQQGES
+737 LAQQGER
-744 AGAEDA
+744 AGAENA
-750 QSEPAASAQTCD
+750 ESEPAASA
-762 VALAKSE
+762 
-769 VTTSHSDTA
+769 
-778 ASEAVDPKKAAI
+778 
-790 AAAIARAK
+790 
-798 AKKLAQ
+798 
-804 QGESAG
+804 
-810 AEGAQSEPAAR
+810 
-821 VETRD
+821 ETRD
-826 VAVAKSEVTTSQ
+826 MTVAKSEVTTSQ

-859 RAKAKKLAQQSANTS
+859 RAKAKKLAQQSASTS
-874 AEVENADAEVESA
+874 AEVESA
-887 ATQVDRAGTEGER
+887 ATQVDRAGAGGER
-900 APAEPMQSDA
+900 APVEPMQTDA
-910 ASSEQPLAVTA
+910 ASSEQPLAVAA

-955 EAARAAETAAEDAPS
+955 EAASAAETAAEDAPS
-970 ADRTIT
+970 ADRTTT

>member
-70 PLTRYAKGRVV
+70 PLTRYAKGRIV

-218 KPEAIEQLTRHA
+218 KPEAIGQLTRHA

-514 TAIAATAEGLPDNSA
+514 TAITATAEGLPDNSA

-547 KQAESA
+547 KLAESA

-565 EAIDP
+565 KAVDP

-583 ARAKAKKAAQAGDSA
+583 ARAKAKKAAQAGESA
-598 EPVAAE
+598 EPVTAE
-604 TAAAPAVVD
+604 TVAAPAVD

-648 AANGTAA
+648 AANSATTDAD
-655 EVNTQNDAP
+655 TQSDAP
-664 VDPKKA
+664 SAASEAVDPKKA

-682 KLAQQSDSA
+682 KAAQQGDSA
-691 EGDLTANADTSET
+691 EGDLTANAGASET

-709 DAPSAASEAID
+709 DAPS
-720 PKKAAIAAAIA
+720 
-731 RAKAKK
+731 
-737 LAQQGES
+737 
-744 AGAEDA
+744 
-750 QSEPAASAQTCD
+750 
-762 VALAKSE
+762 
-769 VTTSHSDTA
+769 A

-810 AEGAQSEPAAR
+810 AEGAQREPTASAQ
-821 VETRD
+821 TRD

-859 RAKAKKLAQQSANTS
+859 RAKAKKLAQQG
-874 AEVENADAEVESA
+874 ESA
-887 ATQVDRAGTEGER
+887 GAEGER
-900 APAEPMQSDA
+900 APAEPMQNDA

-921 APEASAPAADA
+921 VPEANAPAADA

-955 EAARAAETAAEDAPS
+955 EAARAAESAAEDAPS
-970 ADRTIT
+970 ADRTTT

>member
-514 TAIAATAEGLPDNSA
+514 TAITATAEGLPDNSA

-547 KQAESA
+547 KLAESA
-553 NSDTAAAAPQSA
+553 NSDTAAAAQPA
-565 EAIDP
+565 EAVDP

-604 TAAAPAVVD
+604 AVAAPAVD

-648 AANGTAA
+648 AANSATTDAD
-655 EVNTQNDAP
+655 TQSDAP

-682 KLAQQSDSA
+682 KLAQQGDSA
-691 EGDLTANADTSET
+691 EDDLTDTAGTSET

-709 DAPSAASEAID
+709 DAPSAASE
-720 PKKAAIAAAIA
+720 
-731 RAKAKK
+731 
-737 LAQQGES
+737 
-744 AGAEDA
+744 
-750 QSEPAASAQTCD
+750 
-762 VALAKSE
+762 V
-769 VTTSHSDTA
+769 
-778 ASEAVDPKKAAI
+778 VDPKKAAI

-804 QGESAG
+804 QGASTSAEVENAG
-810 AEGAQSEPAAR
+810 AEGAQSEPTAS

-826 VAVAKSEVTTSQ
+826 KTVTKGEVNTSQ
-838 SDTAASEAVDP
+838 SDMAASEAVDP

-859 RAKAKKLAQQSANTS
+859 RAKAKKLAQQSASTS
-874 AEVENADAEVESA
+874 AEVENAGAGVESA
-887 ATQVDRAGTEGER
+887 ATQVDRAETEGER
-900 APAEPMQSDA
+900 VSAEPMQSDA
-910 ASSEQPLAVTA
+910 ASSEQPLAVA
-921 APEASAPAADA
+921 EAPEASAPAVDA

-955 EAARAAETAAEDAPS
+955 EAARAAGTAAEDVPS
-970 ADRTIT
+970 ADRTTT

>member
-70 PLTRYAKGRVV
+70 PLTRYAKGRIV

-122 RNGKADYWNLERGE
+122 RNGKPDYWNLERGE

-218 KPEAIEQLTRHA
+218 KPEAIEQLTHHA

-547 KQAESA
+547 KLAESA
-553 NSDTAAAAPQSA
+553 NSDTAAAAPQST
-565 EAIDP
+565 EAVDP

-598 EPVAAE
+598 EPVTAE
-604 TAAAPAVVD
+604 AVAAPVVD

-619 EVDPKKAAIAAAIA
+619 EADPKKAAIAAAIA

-642 SGEPVS
+642 SGEPVCTDHS
-648 AANGTAA
+648 VTA
-655 EVNTQNDAP
+655 E
-664 VDPKKA
+664 
-670 AIAAAIARAKAK
+670 
-682 KLAQQSDSA
+682 
-691 EGDLTANADTSET
+691 ADTP
-704 AATQS
+704 S
-709 DAPSAASEAID
+709 DAPTD

-737 LAQQGES
+737 LAQQGDSAEGDLTANNGTSES
-744 AGAEDA
+744 AATQNDA
-750 QSEPAASAQTCD
+750 PS
-762 VALAKSE
+762 
-769 VTTSHSDTA
+769 A

-810 AEGAQSEPAAR
+810 AEGAQSEPTASAQ
-821 VETRD
+821 TRD

-838 SDTAASEAVDP
+838 SDTAASAAVDP

-859 RAKAKKLAQQSANTS
+859 RAKAKKLAQQGESAG
-874 AEVENADAEVESA
+874 AEVASTSAEVESA
-887 ATQVDRAGTEGER
+887 ATQVDRAETEGER

-921 APEASAPAADA
+921 APEANAPAADA

-970 ADRTIT
+970 ADRTTT

>member
-369 PAPGPEQPCIRCSAC
+369 PAPGPEQACIRCSAC

-547 KQAESA
+547 KLAESA
-553 NSDTAAAAPQSA
+553 NSDTAAAAPQST
-565 EAIDP
+565 EAVDP

-604 TAAAPAVVD
+604 AVVAPAVD

-642 SGEPVS
+642 NGEPVS
-648 AANGTAA
+648 AAKGTAA
-655 EVNTQNDAP
+655 EADIQSDAP

-670 AIAAAIARAKAK
+670 AIAAAIVRAKAK
-682 KLAQQSDSA
+682 KAAQQGDSA
-691 EGDLTANADTSET
+691 EGDLTAT
-704 AATQS
+704 AGT
-709 DAPSAASEAID
+709 
-720 PKKAAIAAAIA
+720 
-731 RAKAKK
+731 
-737 LAQQGES
+737 
-744 AGAEDA
+744 
-750 QSEPAASAQTCD
+750 
-762 VALAKSE
+762 
-769 VTTSHSDTA
+769 
-778 ASEAVDPKKAAI
+778 SEAVDPKKAAI

-804 QGESAG
+804 QGASTSAED
-810 AEGAQSEPAAR
+810 AKSEPTASAQ
-821 VETRD
+821 TRD
-826 VAVAKSEVTTSQ
+826 DTVAKSEVTTSQ

-859 RAKAKKLAQQSANTS
+859 RAKAKKLAQQSASTS
-874 AEVENADAEVESA
+874 AEVASTSAEVESA

-921 APEASAPAADA
+921 EPEASAPAADA

-955 EAARAAETAAEDAPS
+955 EAARAAETAAEDASS
-970 ADRTIT
+970 ADRTTT

>member
-122 RNGKADYWNLERGE
+122 RNGKPDYWNLERGE

-303 SFKKPGNAWVRLGTP
+303 SFKQPGNAWVRLGTP

-369 PAPGPEQPCIRCSAC
+369 PAPGPEQACIRCSAC

-547 KQAESA
+547 KLAESA
-553 NSDTAAAAPQSA
+553 NSDTAAAPQST
-565 EAIDP
+565 EAVDP

-583 ARAKAKKAAQAGDSA
+583 ACAKAKKAAQAGEST
-598 EPVAAE
+598 EPVTAE
-604 TAAAPAVVD
+604 AVAAPTID

-642 SGEPVS
+642 NGEPVS
-648 AANGTAA
+648 AANSATTDAD
-655 EVNTQNDAP
+655 TQSDAP

-682 KLAQQSDSA
+682 KAAQQGDSA
-691 EGDLTANADTSET
+691 EGDLTANAGTSES

-709 DAPSAASEAID
+709 DAPS
-720 PKKAAIAAAIA
+720 
-731 RAKAKK
+731 
-737 LAQQGES
+737 
-744 AGAEDA
+744 
-750 QSEPAASAQTCD
+750 
-762 VALAKSE
+762 
-769 VTTSHSDTA
+769 A

-810 AEGAQSEPAAR
+810 AEGTQGELSASA
-821 VETRD
+821 ETRD
-826 VAVAKSEVTTSQ
+826 VALAKSEVTTSQ

-859 RAKAKKLAQQSANTS
+859 RAKAKKLAQQSTSTS
-874 AEVENADAEVESA
+874 AEVESAGTQVES
-887 ATQVDRAGTEGER
+887 AGTEGER
-900 APAEPMQSDA
+900 APAEPMQTDA
-910 ASSEQPLAVTA
+910 ASCEQPLAVTA

-955 EAARAAETAAEDAPS
+955 EAARAAESAAEDVPS
-970 ADRTIT
+970 ADRTTT

>member
-122 RNGKADYWNLERGE
+122 RNGKPDYWNLERGE

-514 TAIAATAEGLPDNSA
+514 TAIATTAEGLPDNSA

-547 KQAESA
+547 KLAENA
-553 NSDTAAAAPQSA
+553 NSDTAAAAQPA
-565 EAIDP
+565 EAVDL

-583 ARAKAKKAAQAGDSA
+583 ARAKAKKAAQAGESA
-598 EPVAAE
+598 EPVTAE
-604 TAAAPAVVD
+604 AVAAPAVD

-642 SGEPVS
+642 NGEPVS
-648 AANGTAA
+648 AAKGTAA

-682 KLAQQSDSA
+682 KAAQQGDSA
-691 EGDLTANADTSET
+691 EGDLTANAGASES

-709 DAPSAASEAID
+709 DAPS
-720 PKKAAIAAAIA
+720 
-731 RAKAKK
+731 
-737 LAQQGES
+737 
-744 AGAEDA
+744 
-750 QSEPAASAQTCD
+750 
-762 VALAKSE
+762 
-769 VTTSHSDTA
+769 A

-804 QGESAG
+804 QGESAS
-810 AEGAQSEPAAR
+810 AEGALSEPTASAQ
-821 VETRD
+821 TRD
-826 VAVAKSEVTTSQ
+826 DTVAKSEVTTSQ
-838 SDTAASEAVDP
+838 SDTAASEAIDP

-859 RAKAKKLAQQSANTS
+859 RAKAKKLAQQSASTS
-874 AEVENADAEVESA
+874 AEVESAGTQVES
-887 ATQVDRAGTEGER
+887 AGTEGER
-900 APAEPMQSDA
+900 APAEPMQTDA

-955 EAARAAETAAEDAPS
+955 EAARAAESAAEDVPS
-970 ADRTIT
+970 ADRTTT

>member
-1 MHSLLER
+1 MQSLLER

-18 GGIHPADNKLQSS
+18 GGIHPPENKDQSS
-31 QSPVVD
+31 LTPVVD
-37 AGLPPRL
+37 AGLPPQL
-44 IIPLRQHAGPA
+44 IIPVRQHAGPA

-60 QVGDK
+60 RVGDK

-70 PLTRYAKGRVV
+70 PLTRHDKGRFV

-92 EIGNHT
+92 AIGHHT
-98 VAHPSGLGDLCVILT
+98 VAHPSGLDDLCITLT
-113 PDGEDEWGE
+113 PDGEDAWGE
-122 RNGKADYWNLERGE
+122 RQGRSDYWNLERGE
-136 LLERIQQAGV
+136 LLERIQQAGI

-183 DDRLMQQYADEI
+183 DDRLMQEYADEI

-218 KPEAIEQLTRHA
+218 KPAAIGELTRHA

-264 GRAVDIGI
+264 GRAVDMGI

-292 LIERIVTLTGD
+292 LISRIVTLTGD
-303 SFKKPGNAWVRLGTP
+303 AFKKPGNAWVLLGTP

-330 EAEQRVIMGGPM
+330 EADQRVIMGGPM

-356 ATNCLLAPTQAEL
+356 ATNCLLSPTRAEL
-369 PAPGPEQPCIRCSAC
+369 PPPGPEQACIRCSAC
-384 ADACPATLLPQE
+384 ADACPANLLPQE

-409 EKLNLMD
+409 EGLNLFD

-486 RQTMTAAG
+486 RQAMTAAG

-499 AAALARIKAKQDAPI
+499 AAALARIKAKQDAAPVG
-514 TAIAATAEGLPDNSA
+514 ASELAPDNSA
-529 VIAAR
+529 MIAAR
-534 EARKREAEARRAA
+534 EARKQEAIARRAA
-547 KQAESA
+547 K
-553 NSDTAAAAPQSA
+553 AAAGEPDSAQTDAPAADGQDA
-565 EAIDP
+565 
-570 ASDPKK
+570 KK

-583 ARAKAKKAAQAGDSA
+583 ARAKAKKAAQEPGEAVVADS
-598 EPVAAE
+598 P
-604 TAAAPAVVD
+604 AAAPQSDPIAD
-613 ADQQKA
+613 ADPKKA
-619 EVDPKKAAIAAAIA
+619 AIAAAISRAKAKKAAQAQGDAAATESEEAAVAAPAAAPQPDTTADADPKKAAIAAAIA
-633 RAKAKKAEA
+633 RAKAKKAA
-642 SGEPVS
+642 STQGDE
-648 AANGTAA
+648 TAA
-655 EVNTQNDAP
+655 DSSVEAPHSDPIADA
-664 VDPKKA
+664 DPKKA

-682 KLAQQSDSA
+682 KAAQAQGDAAVTEGEEAAVAAPAAAPQPDSA
-691 EGDLTANADTSET
+691 AD
-704 AATQS
+704 A
-709 DAPSAASEAID
+709 D

-737 LAQQGES
+737 AAQAQGEE
-744 AGAEDA
+744 AVAKPAEVQDEEA
-750 QSEPAASAQTCD
+750 T
-762 VALAKSE
+762 AKPE
-769 VTTSHSDTA
+769 VTT
-778 ASEAVDPKKAAI
+778 
-790 AAAIARAK
+790 
-798 AKKLAQ
+798 
-804 QGESAG
+804 
-810 AEGAQSEPAAR
+810 
-821 VETRD
+821 
-826 VAVAKSEVTTSQ
+826 VA
-838 SDTAASEAVDP
+838 
-849 KKAAIAAAIA
+849 
-859 RAKAKKLAQQSANTS
+859 
-874 AEVENADAEVESA
+874 
-887 ATQVDRAGTEGER
+887 
-900 APAEPMQSDA
+900 
-910 ASSEQPLAVTA
+910 
-921 APEASAPAADA
+921 APAADTSQPA
-932 PVDPKKAAI
+932 ADADPKKAAI
-941 AAAVARAKAKKLAA
+941 AAAVARAKARKLAA
-955 EAARAAETAAEDAPS
+955 EAAAQASPS
-970 ADRTIT
+970 PSTDKSH
-976 R
+976 

>member
-1 MHSLLER
+1 MQSLLER
-8 IKAGTLWDFH
+8 IKAGNIWDFH

-31 QSPVVD
+31 QSPVEQ

-44 IIPLRQHAGPA
+44 IIPVRQHAGAA

-70 PLTRYAKGRVV
+70 PLTRYARGRVV

-92 EIGNHT
+92 EIANHT
-98 VAHPSGLGDLCVILT
+98 VAHPSGLDDLCVIIT

-122 RNGKADYWNLERGE
+122 LDGKPDYWNLERGE
-136 LLERIQQAGV
+136 LLARIQQAGI

-218 KPEAIEQLTRHA
+218 KPEAITELTRHA
-230 TDEDVL
+230 TDPDVL

-330 EAEQRVIMGGPM
+330 EADQRVIMGGPM

-369 PAPGPEQPCIRCSAC
+369 PAPGPEQACIRCSAC
-384 ADACPATLLPQE
+384 ADACPASLLPQE

-401 RAKEYDKA
+401 KAKEYDKA

-486 RQTMTAAG
+486 RQAMTAAG

-514 TAIAATAEGLPDNSA
+514 TAIAATGEGVPDNSA

-547 KQAESA
+547 KLAESA
-553 NSDTAAAAPQSA
+553 NSETAAAPQSA
-565 EAIDP
+565 EAVDP
-570 ASDPKK
+570 SSDPKK

-583 ARAKAKKAAQAGDSA
+583 ARAKAKKAAQAGESA
-598 EPVAAE
+598 EPAAE
-604 TAAAPAVVD
+604 TAVAPAVN
-613 ADQQKA
+613 ADPHKA
-619 EVDPKKAAIAAAIA
+619 EADPKKAAIAAAIA

-642 SGEPVS
+642 NGEPVS
-648 AANGTAA
+648 A
-655 EVNTQNDAP
+655 DHS
-664 VDPKKA
+664 
-670 AIAAAIARAKAK
+670 AAADA
-682 KLAQQSDSA
+682 
-691 EGDLTANADTSET
+691 G
-704 AATQS
+704 TQS
-709 DAPSAASEAID
+709 DAPS
-720 PKKAAIAAAIA
+720 
-731 RAKAKK
+731 
-737 LAQQGES
+737 
-744 AGAEDA
+744 
-750 QSEPAASAQTCD
+750 
-762 VALAKSE
+762 
-769 VTTSHSDTA
+769 A

-798 AKKLAQ
+798 AKKAAQ
-804 QGESAG
+804 QGDS
-810 AEGAQSEPAAR
+810 AEGSLTATAGTSETAA
-821 VETRD
+821 T
-826 VAVAKSEVTTSQ
+826 Q
-838 SDTAASEAVDP
+838 SDAPSAISEAVDP

-859 RAKAKKLAQQSANTS
+859 RAKAKKAAQQSDS
-874 AEVENADAEVESA
+874 AEGDLTASAGTSERA
-887 ATQVDRAGTEGER
+887 ATQSDAPSAVSEAVDPKKAAIAAAIARAKAKKAAQQAAEQG
-900 APAEPMQSDA
+900 EPMQA
-910 ASSEQPLAVTA
+910 AEGARGEQALAEPVSEAVA
-921 APEASAPAADA
+921 EAS
-932 PVDPKKAAI
+932 VDPKKAAI

-955 EAARAAETAAEDAPS
+955 EAARASGATPDEGSSSDAEP
-970 ADRTIT
+970 R
-976 R
+976 

>member
-499 AAALARIKAKQDAPI
+499 ATALARIKAKQDAPI

-553 NSDTAAAAPQSA
+553 NSDTAAAAQPA
-565 EAIDP
+565 EAVDP

-583 ARAKAKKAAQAGDSA
+583 ARAKAKKAAQAGESA
-598 EPVAAE
+598 EPVTAE
-604 TAAAPAVVD
+604 AVAAPAVD

-642 SGEPVS
+642 NGESVS
-648 AANGTAA
+648 AANSAVADSGS
-655 EVNTQNDAP
+655 QGDAP
-664 VDPKKA
+664 SAASEAVDPKKT

-682 KLAQQSDSA
+682 KAAQQGDSA
-691 EGDLTANADTSET
+691 EGDLTANTGTSES

-709 DAPSAASEAID
+709 DAPS
-720 PKKAAIAAAIA
+720 
-731 RAKAKK
+731 
-737 LAQQGES
+737 
-744 AGAEDA
+744 
-750 QSEPAASAQTCD
+750 
-762 VALAKSE
+762 
-769 VTTSHSDTA
+769 A

-804 QGESAG
+804 QGASAG
-810 AEGAQSEPAAR
+810 AEDAQSEPAANAQ
-821 VETRD
+821 TRD
-826 VAVAKSEVTTSQ
+826 DTVAKSEVTTSQ
-838 SDTAASEAVDP
+838 SEAVDP

-859 RAKAKKLAQQSANTS
+859 RAKAKKLAQQGEPIST
-874 AEVENADAEVESA
+874 EVESDG
-887 ATQVDRAGTEGER
+887 TQVDRAGTGGER
-900 APAEPMQSDA
+900 APAEPMQTDA
-910 ASSEQPLAVTA
+910 ANSDQPLAVA
-921 APEASAPAADA
+921 EAPEASAPEANA

-970 ADRTIT
+970 ADRTTT